1 MSKTIKF
8 KSPEVVWSFGRNGN
22 IKTTGLY
29 GLVSQ
34 NRDVMWLQPITSRGN
49 IGNCVLAFPKTE
61 IDAVIKLLMDL
72 EKEID
77 NEDAQG

>member
-8 KSPEVVWSFGRNGN
+8 KSPEVPRSFGRNGN

-29 GLVSQ
+29 GVVSQ
-34 NRDVMWLQPITSRGN
+34 GHDVVWLQPITSRGN

-61 IDAVIKLLMDL
+61 IDNVIKFLMDL

-77 NEDAQG
+77 DGDAQC